1 MRVLSFPTIFLS
13 CIQADRSAVHVVLA
27 RKELANE
34 ICFNENEALLSF
46 VERLLLRSFRWFAKI
61 FIIALVSVSVFLL
74 SV

>member
-13 CIQADRSAVHVVLA
+13 CIQADRSAHVVLA

-34 ICFNENEALLSF
+34 ICFNENEALLLF
-46 VERLLLRSFRWFAKI
+46 VEKLLLRSFRWFAKI
-61 FIIALVSVSVFLL
+61 FLIALVSVSVFLL

>member
-27 RKELANE
+27 RKELANK

-46 VERLLLRSFRWFAKI
+46 VEKLLLRSFRWFAKI

>member
-34 ICFNENEALLSF
+34 ICFNKNEALLLF
-46 VERLLLRSFRWFAKI
+46 VEKLLLRSFRWFAKI